1 MLARKMTWLAVA
13 IFLLAFSSLA
23 NSQSAKIKNS
33 HPKAIIPKKEWRII
47 DGFRSAKFGM
57 NEKQLIRAISRDFKV
72 TKEKVEREIF
82 PNEKTTVLTIHVPK
96 LMELGGPSNIFYIL
110 GFKSKRLI
118 QVNIDWGK
126 GVTDNFSSNDLFTI
140 SNLLRDHFTRKRYK
154 PNGYAVNKKI
164 NDNSILVFRGQN
176 KKGRGI
182 TLSLKSAKKK
192 EGIAADKSY
201 SLFLSYI
208 SDVKNPDIFIG
219 KAN

>member
-1 MLARKMTWLAVA
+1 MLARKITWLAVA

-23 NSQSAKIKNS
+23 NSQSTKIKNS
-33 HPKAIIPKKEWRII
+33 HPKVSTPKKEWRII

-72 TKEKVEREIF
+72 TKEKVEREIS

-110 GFKSKRLI
+110 GFKSKRLM

-126 GVTDNFSSNDLFTI
+126 GVTDNFSSNDLFVI

-154 PNGYAVNKKI
+154 SNGYAVNKKI
-164 NDNSILVFRGQN
+164 NDNHVLIFRGQN

-182 TLSLKSAKKK
+182 TLNLKSEKKK
-192 EGIAADKSY
+192 SGIAADKSY